1 MALLLFKAGEPR
13 QRSKICDFLNEFGHI
28 PGGKFMG
35 NAESNA
41 YYGINTETLR
51 TCCGSIDYLQSHYP
65 TIEKKI
71 YDTIPT
77 FIKIPVYIQKK
88 MVENSIS
95 GNPIPFID
103 DIFANASKGG
113 IDWNR
118 ISSADYAEIMSA
130 ITANTDLEFKVIDTP
145 LANTA
150 LADISVRADV
160 NRSSLSP
167 TNNSNFDF
175 DIKIDTS
182 SIDTGSELVKM
193 ADKLNNKLKAIDD
206 YYNNK
211 SLNNE
216 TELQNKEN
224 PLRGDSREIKG
235 GICCRKHKPRVA
247 IKPLGYKKVIGRG

>member
-13 QRSKICDFLNEFGHI
+13 QCAKICDFLNTFGHCH
-28 PGGKFMG
+28 KFSA
-35 NAESNA
+35 NADSNS
-41 YYGINTETLR
+41 YYGIHTETLK

-71 YDTIPT
+71 YDTLPT
-77 FIKIPVYIQKK
+77 FIKLPVYIQKK

-103 DIFANASKGG
+103 DIFADASKGG
-113 IDWNR
+113 INWNR
-118 ISSADYAEIMSA
+118 ISPTDYAEIMSA
-130 ITANTDLEFKVIDTP
+130 ITANTSLDFNYSKQAIAEV
-145 LANTA
+145 
-150 LADISVRADV
+150 SGRADV
-160 NRSSLSP
+160 SRSFLSSI
-167 TNNSNFDF
+167 NNSNFDF

-182 SIDTGSELVKM
+182 SIDTVKI
-193 ADKLNNKLKAIDD
+193 ADKLKAIDD

-235 GICCRKHKPRVA
+235 GICCRKHKSRVA
-247 IKPLGYKKVIGRG
+247 IKPLGYKEVIGRG